1 MFDQT
6 ARHGA
11 YFALSAYTFWGVAPI
26 YFKWVSHVSPVE
38 ILIQRILWSVV
49 LLLVI
54 LAYTGQLKALRI
66 PAKKLALVF
75 VSASLLSG
83 NWLIFIYAIVNDN
96 IIETSLGYF
105 INPLVSVFLGMVFLK
120 ERLRPVQWIAIAIT
134 GIGIG
139 LQLTLFGE
147 VPWLALSLAFSF
159 GFYGLIR
166 KHLSLPAVAGLAL
179 ETLMVLP
186 LALLGLVW
194 LFNTGDMKF
203 FYSGWQT
210 NLLLVAAGF
219 VTTFPLLCF
228 NAAVTRLSLTAA
240 GMFQYIAPSL
250 SLLLA
255 IFLYD
260 EPFTADRQLAFGCIW
275 FALVLF
281 TAESLQYHRKL
292 TRRYDPI

>member
-1 MFDQT
+1 MFDQS

-11 YFALSAYTFWGVAPI
+11 YFALSAYTFWGIAPI
-26 YFKWVSHVSPVE
+26 YFKWVAHVSPVE
-38 ILIQRILWSVV
+38 ILIQRILWSVA
-49 LLLVI
+49 LLVLI
-54 LAYTGQLKALRI
+54 LAYTGQLRALRVTRRQ
-66 PAKKLALVF
+66 LALVF

-83 NWLIFIYAIVNDN
+83 NWLIYIYAIINDN

-105 INPLVSVFLGMVFLK
+105 INPLVSVFLGMIFLK

-134 GIGIG
+134 AGGIG
-139 LQLTLFGE
+139 LQVTLFGE

-166 KHLSLPAVAGLAL
+166 KHLALPSVAGLAL

-186 LALLGLVW
+186 LALIGLGW
-194 LFNTGDMKF
+194 LFNSGGMKF
-203 FYSGWQT
+203 LHDGWDT
-210 NLLLVAAGF
+210 NLLLIAAGF

-228 NAAVTRLSLTAA
+228 NAAVNRLSLTAA

-250 SLLLA
+250 ALLIA
-255 IFLYD
+255 VFFYN
-260 EPFTADRQLAFGCIW
+260 EPFTTDRQVAFGCIW
-275 FALVLF
+275 FALLLF

-292 TRRYDPI
+292 SRRYDSV